1 MLACK
6 VLRIG
11 SDKEVEREI
20 NTFLSSIPLDLE
32 DIKVNHSEFKGRLL
46 VTIIYKVK

>member
-1 MLACK
+1 MLVCK

-20 NTFLSSIPLDLE
+20 NTFLNSMPLELE
-32 DIKVNHSEFKGRLL
+32 DIKLTHSEFKGRLL

>member
-11 SDKEVEREI
+11 SDKEVETQL
-20 NTFLSSIPLDLE
+20 NSFLSSMKLDIE
-32 DIKVNHSEFKGRLL
+32 DIKISHSVFKGRLL
-46 VTIIYKVK
+46 VTIIYNVK

>member
-11 SDKEVEREI
+11 SDKEVEKEI
-20 NTFLSSIPLDLE
+20 NNFLLSMPFDLE
-32 DIKVNHSEFKGRLL
+32 DFKLTHSEFKGRLL

>member
-1 MLACK
+1 MLVCK

-11 SDKEVEREI
+11 SDKEVEKQI
-20 NTFLSSIPLDLE
+20 NAFLSSMPFGLE
-32 DIKVNHSEFKGRLL
+32 DIKLTHSEFKGRLL

>member
-1 MLACK
+1 MLVCK

-20 NTFLSSIPLDLE
+20 NAFLSSMPLELE
-32 DIKVNHSEFKGRLL
+32 DIKLTHSEFKGRLL